1 MATTK
6 PPLLEDLAWRGLI
19 AQAAAEERLAE
30 LIAEG
35 GATVYCGFDPT
46 ADSLHVGHLVPLL
59 TLARY
64 QRAGVR
70 PIALAGGGTG
80 LIGDPS
86 GRVSERLLNDAGTV
100 EEWTARIRGQL
111 SSFLGVGGGP
121 AKK

>member
-1 MATTK
+1 MATTHV
-6 PPLLEDLAWRGLI
+6 PLLDDLGWRGLI
-19 AQAAAEERLAE
+19 AQVAGEERLAE

-80 LIGDPS
+80 LISDPS
-86 GRVSERLLNDAGTV
+86 VRVSERALTDAGAV
-100 EEWTARIRGQL
+100 KVRAERSRAQL
-111 SSFLGVGGGP
+111 ASFHAL
-121 AKK
+121 